1 MDSRSAIGLHDIHVY
16 VKSGGEAQ
24 ADAPVLNPKP
34 MSALSSFH
42 EWKEEERRRSYRLPD
57 SLCNGA
63 VVVIHR
69 LPDVATSVG
78 EIGHSGEPNE
88 MSRCPRYSK
97 G

>member
-1 MDSRSAIGLHDIHVY
+1 MDSRPAIGFHSTHVY
-16 VKSGGEAQ
+16 VKSGGEVQ
-24 ADAPVLNPKP
+24 VDAPVLNSKP
-34 MSALSSFH
+34 MSALSPFH

-78 EIGHSGEPNE
+78 EIGHSDEPNE
-88 MSRCPRYSK
+88 RSRCPRYSK